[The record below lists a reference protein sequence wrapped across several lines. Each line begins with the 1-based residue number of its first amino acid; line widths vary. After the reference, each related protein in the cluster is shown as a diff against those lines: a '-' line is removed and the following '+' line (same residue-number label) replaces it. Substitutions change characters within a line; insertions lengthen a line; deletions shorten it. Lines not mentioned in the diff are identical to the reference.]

1 MLVGVWYDF
10 CTRWWRARPGQYGEM
25 IGLCTCFTGSCISM
39 FTSSM
44 LQAQQI
50 ETAGYAV
57 VILHNLGRALCTLW
71 SPVYL
76 YLFPAQLYG
85 FVFGSQS

>member
-1 MLVGVWYDF
+1 
-10 CTRWWRARPGQYGEM
+10 
-25 IGLCTCFTGSCISM
+25 
-39 FTSSM
+39 M